1 MNNLLSEEH
10 VAAVGRRRRVVVNFD
25 VLLFNPAL
33 DEDEEALA
41 NERLTYA
48 DDPAIQIDSIWWNWT
63 EGNVVPYRSKY
74 LPTLDHPG
82 YRRWIDDGIDIVRV
96 FLEQTHKRGLEA
108 FFSHRMNGSDADPMV
123 VPGVGLVADGVVR
136 EGAAAGQTA
145 GVYKIPMKE
154 RHPEWLFH
162 TPWSRTGLWNFAIEG
177 VREYVLRN
185 LREVAVD
192 YDFDGIELDFARG
205 NVFPEGEGWLTRD
218 SMTTFMRQLRS
229 MLLEVEQKRGR
240 PFLLATRVP
249 QDLLGCHFDGLDVET
264 WARDQLVDIFVMGCR
279 SFEVD
284 VAAFKGITAG
294 TPIKLY
300 AALDDHHSS
309 DSYCTPPIE
318 VFRGVFSNWFR
329 QGVDGVQ
336 TFNWAHSPWNHVG
349 DPMVGRHWAEM
360 HGQAFREMSD
370 FDGLRL
376 LDKTFVVQRR
386 GGGHGSPVVPDP
398 EDWFTPRLH
407 YANSNMLAQL
417 PAPLSND
424 GKTDTLLRLYVGD
437 DVNAEA
443 DRIKAITLRVLLHD
457 RAGGDYLHIPRTTPP
472 PPPEAS
478 RIERAVIRDWLIP
491 EREGKQ
497 NPTYLYNSPTA
508 IGAEDRIEVRVNNIP
523 LGRPS
528 VNGGWLVFTARP
540 EQLALGDNLIG
551 VLAKGRE
558 PGGREM
564 VVEKLELSVRY
575 RKS

>member
-1 MNNLLSEEH
+1 MNNLLSDEH

-25 VLLFNPAL
+25 VLIFDPAL
-33 DEDEEALA
+33 DEDAEALA

-48 DDPAIQIDSIWWNWT
+48 DDPAIQIDGIWWNWS
-63 EGNVVPYRSKY
+63 EGNVVPYPSKH

-82 YRRWIDDGIDIVRV
+82 YQRWLDDGIDVVRV

-123 VPGVGLVADGVVR
+123 VPGVGRAHDGVVQ

-145 GVYKIPMKE
+145 GVNKIPMKE
-154 RHPEWLFH
+154 QHQDWLFH
-162 TPWSRTGLWNFAIEG
+162 TPNSGNGLWNFTVEG
-177 VREYVLRN
+177 VREYALRN
-185 LREVAVD
+185 LREVAED

-205 NVFPEGEGWLTRD
+205 IVFPEGEGWLSRH
-218 SMTTFMRQLRS
+218 SMTTFMREMRS
-229 MLLEVEQKRGR
+229 MLLEIEQKRGR
-240 PFLLATRVP
+240 PFLLAARVP
-249 QDLLGCHFDGLDVET
+249 QDLVGCHFDGLDVET
-264 WARDQLVDIFVMGCR
+264 WARDQLVDIFVLGCR
-279 SFEVD
+279 SFDVD
-284 VAAFKGITAG
+284 IPAFRGITAG
-294 TPIKLY
+294 TPIRLY

-336 TFNWAHSPWNHVG
+336 TFNWAHSPRNHVG
-349 DPMVGRHWAEM
+349 DPMVARHWAEM
-360 HGQAFREMSD
+360 HGQAYREMSD
-370 FDGLRL
+370 PEGLRF
-376 LDKTFVVQRR
+376 LDKSFVVQRR

-398 EDWFTPRLH
+398 EAWFTPRTH

-443 DRIKAITLRVLLHD
+443 DMVEEITLRVLLHD
-457 RAGGDYLHIPRTTPP
+457 KAGGDYLHIPRSTPP
-472 PPPEAS
+472 PPPETG

-497 NPTYLYNSPTA
+497 HPTYLYNGPPTV
-508 IGAEDRIEVRVNNIP
+508 GVEDRIEVRVNNIP
-523 LGRPS
+523 LGQAS
-528 VNGGWLVFTARP
+528 VDGGWLVFAARP
-540 EQLALGDNLIG
+540 EQLAVGDNLIG

-558 PGGREM
+558 PGDREM
-564 VVEKLELSVRY
+564 VVEKLELRVEY
-575 RKS
+575 RN